1 MSVVLRWSGVGKAVS
16 FYRYFALNVP
26 VFTTLSALG
35 LLLGFTV
42 VQLWILFTHHAVP
55 GYFTAYLALPAVG
68 SVLAVADI
76 ALG

>member
-1 MSVVLRWSGVGKAVS
+1 M
-16 FYRYFALNVP
+16 
-26 VFTTLSALG
+26 FTTLSALG

-42 VQLWILFTHHAVP
+42 VQQWILFTHHAVP